1 MLETV
6 LQTINNVPSISFEE
20 YFTEYVMEIQDA
32 NIDSEVSF
40 LLRNNFLASSD
51 IDKLM
56 FNELR
61 SLRND

>member
-1 MLETV
+1 MLETI
-6 LQTINNVPSISFEE
+6 LQTINNIPSISFEE
-20 YFTEYVMEIQDA
+20 YFTNYVMEIQDA

-40 LLRNNFLASSD
+40 LLRNNFLASAD